1 MSCVPLQLCRFCLVS
16 AAHTSRKQTIQPATQ
31 AKQSWIWILDQL
43 YDWLTIAVA
52 ITCRLNETQRIWLVK
67 LATSLLWKYFE
78 ILWNPRVCKL
88 FKLHRTVLLGITGFP
103 VLHCWNKLLQH
114 KCKLW
119 TKNTLSGIIIS
130 FVPELYITQGPLVE
144 YSKGNRFEDE
154 Y

>member
-114 KCKLW
+114 KLQTLNEKHTQRHYHFLCPW
-119 TKNTLSGIIIS
+119 TIYNSRSTGW
-130 FVPELYITQGPLVE
+130 V
-144 YSKGNRFEDE
+144 FEGK
-154 Y
+154 